1 MKTSVIRFRVA
12 DFLRQYPPF
21 SELTEEDLLSL
32 AAGGRVIFHESEEYL
47 FRQHQPLGPALWV
60 IQQGSVEILDET
72 PRGDE
77 LRDMLAEGDI
87 LGGERVSGSTVYAY
101 SARTASDVILYSID
115 AASVEKMAAHNP
127 GIARYLA
134 AQFSIAERNGVEAR
148 RANVL
153 LWTTWLEA
161 PGPSDNLLRGR
172 RLVASPKMPVHE
184 AAEIMS
190 HNNRDWV
197 AVVDVSGA
205 PLGLVTD
212 RELRNRVATG
222 YVSHNSPIEAIMN
235 ARVPAVP
242 PGLGSAAYLVT
253 MMHNRCRELNITA
266 DGSPNARLE
275 GVVTD
280 SDLSLLTGVNPVLL
294 LLQVVEATTVD
305 DWKRILEQAEGI
317 VADGLAHPSNVDL
330 SAMVASA
337 FLNATA
343 EAMIRR
349 AQTELEAA
357 GRPAPP
363 IPYCW
368 LLFGRTARGEA
379 LLPMQ
384 PEIGVVYDDSSSP
397 VGSVAQEYFSAVLE
411 KTIAYFTS
419 CGLSASIGLTAE
431 IKSLRCQSLAAWKDF
446 FNACIANPIG
456 NAIYQTR
463 TLFDFQPLL
472 GERSLGRDLKKTI
485 GLALQQ
491 SDSFIPILAN
501 DTLSNLPPLTFF
513 RGLVVELDGV
523 QRDTLDVE
531 TTALDPIAD
540 AARVFALATQ
550 NLEITNTLERLH
562 CAADAMPE
570 SRVIFQE
577 AAQAFRVAAYQQAL
591 AGFRGEGKSAV
602 IRPSALGK
610 YDQRMLK
617 AAFDSIQRLLELSSK
632 IFENAA

>member
-12 DFLRQYPPF
+12 DFLKQYPPF
-21 SELTEEDLLSL
+21 NELTEEDLLSL
-32 AAGGRVIFHESEEYL
+32 AASGRVIFHESEEYV
-47 FRQHQPLGPALWV
+47 FRQHQLMGPALWI
-60 IQQGSVEILDET
+60 IQQGSVEILDKT
-72 PRGDE
+72 PRGEE

-87 LGGERVSGSTVYAY
+87 LGGERVSGSTIYAY

-134 AQFSIAERNGVEAR
+134 AHFSIAEGNGVEAR

-153 LWTTWLEA
+153 PRTTWLEA
-161 PGPSDNLLRGR
+161 AGPSDHLLRGR
-172 RLVASPKMPVHE
+172 RLVASPKMPIHE

-190 HNNRDWV
+190 HTNRDWV

-212 RELRNRVATG
+212 KELRNRVATG
-222 YVSHNSPIEAIMN
+222 YVSPNDPIEAIMN
-235 ARVPAVP
+235 ALVPAVP
-242 PGLGSAAYLVT
+242 PGLGSAEYLVT

-280 SDLSLLTGVNPVLL
+280 SDLSLFTGVNPVLL
-294 LLQVVEATTVD
+294 LLQVVEATTVE
-305 DWKRILEQAEGI
+305 DWKRILEQAEVI

-330 SAMVASA
+330 SAMVGSA

-343 EAMIRR
+343 ETMIRR
-349 AQTELEAA
+349 AQAELEA
-357 GRPAPP
+357 GGWPTPP

-368 LLFGRTARGEA
+368 LLFGRAARGET

-397 VGSVAQEYFSAVLE
+397 AGSVAQEYFSAVLE

-419 CGLSASIGLTAE
+419 CGLHASVGLTAE
-431 IKSLRCQSLAAWKDF
+431 IKSFRCQSLAAWKDS
-446 FNACIANPIG
+446 FNACISDPIG
-456 NAIYQTR
+456 NSVYQTR
-463 TLFDFQPLL
+463 PLFDFQPLL
-472 GERSLGRDLKKTI
+472 GERRLGRDLKKTI

-491 SDSFIPILAN
+491 SDSFIPIMAN

-550 NLEITNTLERLH
+550 NLEVTNTLERLH

-570 SRVIFQE
+570 SRAIFLE

-591 AGFRGEGKSAV
+591 ADFRGEGKAAF

-617 AAFDSIQRLLELSSK
+617 AAFDSIQRLLELSAK

>member
-12 DFLRQYPPF
+12 DFLKQYPPF
-21 SELTEEDLLSL
+21 NELSEGDLLNL
-32 AAGGRVIFHESEEYL
+32 AASGRVIFHESEEYL
-47 FRQHQPLGPALWV
+47 FRQHQPTGPALWI

-72 PRGDE
+72 PRGEE
-77 LRDMLAEGDI
+77 LRDMMAEGDI

-101 SARTASDVILYSID
+101 SARTASDVILYSMD
-115 AASVEKMAAHNP
+115 AASIEKMAAQNP
-127 GIARYLA
+127 DVAQYLA
-134 AQFSIAERNGVEAR
+134 AHFPIAKRNAVEGR
-148 RANVL
+148 RATVL
-153 LWTTWLEA
+153 PRTTWLEA
-161 PGPSDNLLRGR
+161 AGPSDRSLRDR
-172 RLVASPKMPVHE
+172 LLVASPKTPVHE
-184 AAEIMS
+184 AAKIMS
-190 HNNRDWV
+190 HTNREWV

-212 RELRNRVATG
+212 RELRNRVATA
-222 YVSHNSPIEAIMN
+222 YVSTNSPIEAIMN
-235 ARVPAVP
+235 ASVPAVP

-253 MMHNRCRELNITA
+253 MMHNRCRELNITT
-266 DGSPNARLE
+266 DGSPNSRLE

-280 SDLSLLTGVNPVLL
+280 SDLSLFTGVNPALL
-294 LLQVVEATTVD
+294 LQQVVEATSFD
-305 DWKRILEQAEGI
+305 DWNRVLKQAEGI

-330 SAMVASA
+330 GAMVASA
-337 FLNATA
+337 FLNATS

-349 AQTELEAA
+349 AQAELEAA
-357 GRPAPP
+357 GWPAPA

-368 LLFGRTARGEA
+368 LLFGRSARGEA

-384 PEIGVVYDDSSSP
+384 PEIGVVYDDSSSR
-397 VGSVAQEYFSAVLE
+397 GSAAQKYFAAALE

-419 CGLSASIGLTAE
+419 YGLHAPAGLTTE

-446 FNACIANPIG
+446 FNASITDPIS
-456 NAIYQTR
+456 NAVYQTR
-463 TLFDFQPLL
+463 TLFDFHPLL

-491 SDSFIPILAN
+491 SDSFIPIMAN

-513 RGLVVELDGV
+513 RGLVLELDGV

-531 TTALDPIAD
+531 ATALDPIAD
-540 AARVFALATQ
+540 AARVFTLATQ
-550 NLEITNTLERLH
+550 NLEVTNTLERLH
-562 CAADAMPE
+562 CAADAIPA
-570 SRVIFQE
+570 SRAIFQE
-577 AAQAFRVAAYQQAL
+577 AAQAFRVAAYHQAL
-591 AGFRGEGKSAV
+591 AGFRGEGKSAL
-602 IRPSALGK
+602 IRPSTLGR